1 MVENDGGSGE
11 LGDPPIEQD
20 DHSLSRAQ
28 GQGSLR
34 DVLGSGA
41 GPLADPSG
49 EGWAACE
56 NAAAVDQRATL
67 RLAQKLMVLSLV
79 VVHADAYS
87 GVGWA
92 RDFRV
97 TICSRFFFVAPF

>member
-1 MVENDGGSGE
+1 VTYWAAT
-11 LGDPPIEQD
+11 P
-20 DHSLSRAQ
+20 
-28 GQGSLR
+28 GQL
-34 DVLGSGA
+34 A
-41 GPLADPSG
+41 GPSG

-87 GVGWA
+87 GVG
-92 RDFRV
+92 
-97 TICSRFFFVAPF
+97 